1 MSLTTN
7 EFDQPLGHLVHG
19 WTPPAFPA
27 PLEMQG
33 SYCTVEP
40 FDPDAHGSAPVRR
53 FIRKSNLT
61 GRTCHMAPLAT
72 SLHSEDWIQTTCLG
86 DDPQFYTL
94 LENETG
100 NPGGVASY
108 LRITPKSSTIE
119 VGHIH
124 LGPALKRSRAATE
137 AMYLMMDYVFSLGYR
152 RYEWKCN
159 ALNQLSRNAALR
171 LGFTFEG
178 IWRQATVSKG
188 RNRDTSWY
196 SIVDADWPRIRTGFK
211 RWLDASNFDSSG
223 SPTSPIARLYVV
235 SVVVAKRGTHKS
247 DLNLCPASG
256 FLRTTYSDGARPPIF
271 KFQRCQIVKGSAHH

>member
-7 EFDQPLGHLVHG
+7 EFDQPIGPLVHG

-27 PLEMQG
+27 PLKMQR

-40 FDPDAHGSAPVRR
+40 FDPDAHGSALFDALSEIQSDWIYLPYGP
-53 FIRKSNLT
+53 FT
-61 GRTCHMAPLAT
+61 DLA
-72 SLHSEDWIQTTCLG
+72 SFQDWIQTTCLG

-137 AMYLMMDYVFSLGYR
+137 AMYLMMDYAFSLGYR

-159 ALNQLSRNAALR
+159 ALNQSSRNAALR

-196 SIVDADWPRIRTGFK
+196 SIVDADWPRIRKGFK

-223 SPTSPIARLYVV
+223 RQLRRLQ
-235 SVVVAKRGTHKS
+235 
-247 DLNLCPASG
+247 DCM
-256 FLRTTYSDGARPPIF
+256 
-271 KFQRCQIVKGSAHH
+271 

>member
-7 EFDQPLGHLVHG
+7 EFDQPLGRLIHG
-19 WTPPAFPA
+19 WIPPAHPIRQS
-27 PLEMQG
+27 MKG
-33 SYCTVEP
+33 RYCTVEP
-40 FDPDAHGSAPVRR
+40 FDPDAHGPALFNALSQIESDWTYLPYGPFGSFAS
-53 FIRKSNLT
+53 FQ
-61 GRTCHMAPLAT
+61 
-72 SLHSEDWIQTTCLG
+72 EWIQRSCLG

-94 LENETG
+94 LDNETEK
-100 NPGGVASY
+100 PGGVASY
-108 LRITPKSSTIE
+108 LRITPKSGTIE

-137 AMYLMMDYVFSLGYR
+137 AMYLMMDYAFSLGYR

-159 ALNQLSRNAALR
+159 ALNQSSRNAAVR

-196 SIVDADWPRIRTGFK
+196 SIVDVDWPRIRTGFR

-223 SPTSPIARLYVV
+223 RQLRRLQ
-235 SVVVAKRGTHKS
+235 
-247 DLNLCPASG
+247 DCM
-256 FLRTTYSDGARPPIF
+256 
-271 KFQRCQIVKGSAHH
+271 

>member
-1 MSLTTN
+1 MSLATN
-7 EFDQPLGHLVHG
+7 EFDQPLGPLVHG

-27 PLEMQG
+27 PLKMQG

-40 FDPDAHGSAPVRR
+40 FDPDAHGSALFVALSEIESDWTYLPYGP
-53 FIRKSNLT
+53 F
-61 GRTCHMAPLAT
+61 GDLA
-72 SLHSEDWIQTTCLG
+72 SFRDWIQTTCLG

-108 LRITPKSSTIE
+108 LRITPKSGTIE

-124 LGPALKRSRAATE
+124 LGPALERSRAATE
-137 AMYLMMDYVFSLGYR
+137 AMYLMMDYAFSLGYR

-159 ALNQLSRNAALR
+159 ALNQSSRNAALR

-196 SIVDADWPRIRTGFK
+196 SIVDTDWPRIRKGFR

-223 SPTSPIARLYVV
+223 RQLRRLQ
-235 SVVVAKRGTHKS
+235 
-247 DLNLCPASG
+247 DCM
-256 FLRTTYSDGARPPIF
+256 
-271 KFQRCQIVKGSAHH
+271 

>member
-1 MSLTTN
+1 MSSTTN
-7 EFDQPLGHLVHG
+7 EFDQPLGPLVHG

-27 PLEMQG
+27 LLKMQG

-40 FDPDAHGSAPVRR
+40 FDPDAHGPALFDALSAIESDWTYLPYGPFRD
-53 FIRKSNLT
+53 
-61 GRTCHMAPLAT
+61 LA
-72 SLHSEDWIQTTCLG
+72 SFQDWIQTTCLG
-86 DDPQFYTL
+86 DDPQFYSL

-100 NPGGVASY
+100 SPAGVASY
-108 LRITPKSSTIE
+108 LRITPKSGTIE

-137 AMYLMMDYVFSLGYR
+137 AMYLMMDYAFSLGYR

-159 ALNQLSRNAALR
+159 ALNQSSRNAALR

-196 SIVDADWPRIRTGFK
+196 SIVDADWPRIRKGFG
-211 RWLDASNFDSSG
+211 RWLDASNFDSRG
-223 SPTSPIARLYVV
+223 RQLRRLQ
-235 SVVVAKRGTHKS
+235 
-247 DLNLCPASG
+247 DCM
-256 FLRTTYSDGARPPIF
+256 
-271 KFQRCQIVKGSAHH
+271 